1 MLSLRE
7 DALGLLDVF
16 KESIPNVFSNHL
28 RLDRLDR
35 DAARAAILGPV
46 ERWNE
51 LFAAGELVTVEP
63 ELVEDVLGQ
72 ASSGVEKSRIE
83 PPYLQLVMEHIW
95 NEERERG
102 STVLRRATLAEVGG
116 ATAIVREHLDRA
128 LSALDEDTQEAAAR
142 MFAEDQRF
150 MAELSRLREPL
161 VGVDFVDERL
171 LVRGRSGRTYVIDPR
186 LGDVRGRQRR
196 GPREARSADA
206 TVVAVARGRRI
217 DIRRAGRRSKPHDPG
232 ARWRCRRQS
241 RRPLRRRRGWQRSDP
256 LGRGNRRP
264 PPPP

>member
-1 MLSLRE
+1 MDELPGIVLRPELRANVMLSLRE

-83 PPYLQLVMEHIW
+83 PSVPPAGHGAHL
-95 NEERERG
+95 ERG
-102 STVLRRATLAEVGG
+102 AG
-116 ATAIVREHLDRA
+116 ARIHCPA
-128 LSALDEDTQEAAAR
+128 
-142 MFAEDQRF
+142 
-150 MAELSRLREPL
+150 PCN
-161 VGVDFVDERL
+161 
-171 LVRGRSGRTYVIDPR
+171 PC
-186 LGDVRGRQRR
+186 
-196 GPREARSADA
+196 
-206 TVVAVARGRRI
+206 RGRRR
-217 DIRRAGRRSKPHDPG
+217 DSDRPRAPRPRALGARRGHAGGGGADVRRGSAIHGGVEPASRA
-232 ARWRCRRQS
+232 ARWR
-241 RRPLRRRRGWQRSDP
+241 
-256 LGRGNRRP
+256 
-264 PPPP
+264 